1 MSVHTNTYVHTH
13 ASVCT
18 HMYIPE
24 HTRLS
29 HSSYLYYLPSMM
41 CIPPLSLQLLLSTAS
56 LPFRNLS
63 IHHFPAVL
71 PSNKWNHLVLSVD
84 YQDPLKLNSPKRKE
98 QNASKGSAMNSSGK
112 SENDAVI
119 EEVSDVIPS
128 STSNDYSEENE
139 EKIPS
144 LISITDL
151 PSNSKYIG
159 NRKLLKIEST
169 EMMRRIEFER
179 RVTDRGKSDRS
190 VEERKE
196 RDSPSNFE
204 EKEFEKGNEEEKER
218 EPVVPGYSVRVALN
232 GVPLSCKEYCTFTVK
247 GSKYV
252 SEFNSM
258 ASKGLRNTDSNTSY
272 NSDWSTKSDEDFS
285 SNTNANAIA
294 LSVIDT
300 SGIHGNLMNLN
311 SNFLPKSTQTVGP
324 NNMTNN
330 NSLNS
335 YVVPKSLH
343 SSYFNNS
350 SSIVADLDEKYSKA
364 NLGSQENL
372 KKVELEKEELLRA
385 LNEKIQ
391 IKRKMEIERIKNL
404 KSATL
409 SPPKEKGQNL
419 ELSPNK
425 VVVVKKE
432 RKVNRELSFGF
443 YDNLSNSCFNGYVR
457 SFRVYSHP
465 PRLLSE
471 TGIKKKKEKKR
482 EEESRR
488 LSQIECSTNTVNL
501 ILNDTDN
508 GHMTVN
514 GVIGKDSSLKGD
526 RMNMINGRDDSLE
539 LLDRNSATLTTD
551 NNMGSAESNITENT
565 ENNLTEVKAAD
576 PFGMSIHRNSSTSD
590 SAKLR
595 KALGHIT
602 TKNAVY
608 AVLHDL
614 PINRITLT
622 NTTGHTGQYRGKL
635 INQW

>member
-1 MSVHTNTYVHTH
+1 
-13 ASVCT
+13 
-18 HMYIPE
+18 
-24 HTRLS
+24 
-29 HSSYLYYLPSMM
+29 
-41 CIPPLSLQLLLSTAS
+41 
-56 LPFRNLS
+56 
-63 IHHFPAVL
+63 
-71 PSNKWNHLVLSVD
+71 
-84 YQDPLKLNSPKRKE
+84 
-98 QNASKGSAMNSSGK
+98 MNSSGK

-144 LISITDL
+144 LTSITDL

-159 NRKLLKIEST
+159 NRKLVKIEST
-169 EMMRRIEFER
+169 EVMRRIEFER
-179 RVTDRGKSDRS
+179 RVMDSAKSDRS

-196 RDSPSNFE
+196 RDSPRSFK
-204 EKEFEKGNEEEKER
+204 EKECEKGNEKEKER

-258 ASKGLRNTDSNTSY
+258 ASKGLRNNDSNISY

-285 SNTNANAIA
+285 SSMNANAIA
-294 LSVIDT
+294 LSVIDI
-300 SGIHGNLMNLN
+300 SGIHGNSMNLN
-311 SNFLPKSTQTVGP
+311 SNFLPKSAQTIGP
-324 NNMTNN
+324 NNVK
-330 NSLNS
+330 NSNSPNS

-364 NLGSQENL
+364 NLGGQENL

-385 LNEKIQ
+385 QNEKIQ

-404 KSATL
+404 QSEIL
-409 SPPKEKGQNL
+409 SPRKEKGQNL

-432 RKVNRELSFGF
+432 IKVNRELSFGF

-465 PRLLSE
+465 RLLSE
-471 TGIKKKKEKKR
+471 TGIQKKKEKRR
-482 EEESRR
+482 EEESRK
-488 LSQIECSTNTVNL
+488 LSQIECSTNTVNS

-508 GHMTVN
+508 GCMTVN
-514 GVIGKDSSLKGD
+514 GMIGKDSSLKSD
-526 RMNMINGRDDSLE
+526 LMNMISRRDDSLE
-539 LLDRNSATLTTD
+539 LTTVH
-551 NNMGSAESNITENT
+551 NMGSAESNITENT

-576 PFGMSIHRNSSTSD
+576 PFGMSIHGNSSTSD

-602 TKNAVY
+602 TKNAIY